1 MPYSEADA
9 SCGKRGVSRWKQ
21 RTYVPAA
28 CRQNHAKKIFFF
40 LKKPLDMADS
50 KGIMVV
56 QASQTGGMR
65 TGRFTTW
72 HSLMFLVECLM
83 RVRTPM
89 ACPIHL

>member
-1 MPYSEADA
+1 MPHSEADA

-28 CRQNHAKKIFFF
+28 CPRDVSRCYHWTYDTNRFFSR
-40 LKKPLDMADS
+40 KPLDMADS

-65 TGRFTTW
+65 TGRFTT
-72 HSLMFLVECLM
+72 
-83 RVRTPM
+83 
-89 ACPIHL
+89 